1 MSSMRNIPH
10 TPFATSFLLAGL
22 LTAMLSAC
30 AAPKKTPLY
39 HQEEFGDTQTY
50 SRSFGFPAASACEAG
65 RRSLLSQGYIIG
77 KAQTTLVDGTKSFQP
92 EPDQHMEI
100 SVHIECAPTAKDG
113 SSSIAFVSAVQD
125 QFALK
130 KTSNSASV
138 GVSVLGSLS
147 LPIGANDDAM
157 VKVASETIRSPEFYN
172 RFFMALERFLIA
184 GDDKN
189 QEPARPAAP
198 VAMPPAA
205 PATAAA
211 VAPAAPVPVPVPV
224 SAPAPAP
231 VPAPAPTPAAPAP
244 VTAVAPALPATAPA
258 PQPVPVPTPAAAT
271 ASETAA
277 PAIAP
282 EK

>member
-1 MSSMRNIPH
+1 MRNIRY
-10 TPFATSFLLAGL
+10 TPFTTSFLLAGL

-30 AAPKKTPLY
+30 AAPKKAPLY

-50 SRSFGFPAASACEAG
+50 SRSFAFPAANTCEAA

-77 KAQTTLVDGTKSFQP
+77 KAQTTLVDGAKSFQP
-92 EPDQHMEI
+92 EPDKHVEI

-130 KTSNSASV
+130 KTTNSASV

-157 VKVASETIRSPEFYN
+157 VKVASETIRSPEFYS
-172 RFFMALERFLIA
+172 RFFTALERFLVA
-184 GDDKN
+184 GDEKGQQPDK
-189 QEPARPAAP
+189 PAATDI
-198 VAMPPAA
+198 APPA
-205 PATAAA
+205 T
-211 VAPAAPVPVPVPV
+211 
-224 SAPAPAP
+224 
-231 VPAPAPTPAAPAP
+231 
-244 VTAVAPALPATAPA
+244 L
-258 PQPVPVPTPAAAT
+258 
-271 ASETAA
+271 
-277 PAIAP
+277 P